1 MNHPTSILTD
11 DELDSVSGGV
21 DVDGYVHCMSGPN
34 GEGLYVGNCTNAG
47 PFIEAVLQG
56 AIKGAGGGGSP
67 K

>member
-21 DVDGYVHCMSGPN
+21 DVDGYNYCPSGPT
-34 GEGLYVGNCTNAG
+34 GGGLYVGPCTNAG